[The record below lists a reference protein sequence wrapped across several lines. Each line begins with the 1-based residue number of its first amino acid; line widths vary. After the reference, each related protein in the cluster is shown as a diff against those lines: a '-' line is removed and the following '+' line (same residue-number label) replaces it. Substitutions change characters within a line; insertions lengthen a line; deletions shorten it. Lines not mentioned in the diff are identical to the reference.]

1 VGVGSSSIVVV
12 TRMASEW
19 RQAGRHEKKQQQPNK
34 SIEALKNSGAL
45 PLSQKR
51 GKAVD
56 CWTPGFER
64 ERDGGY

>member
-1 VGVGSSSIVVV
+1 
-12 TRMASEW
+12 MASEW